1 MYKKFLDS
9 MVCIFNR
16 QHFRNLLV
24 SRCIV
29 IVIHLLGSDAACVD
43 PFVAAL
49 VAQDPDSKVDITTL
63 DSWWHVTHYAG
74 APKDC
79 TFRRMFVDSRV
90 EEKFADNE
98 IKLKVLLVDIL
109 SFCSI

>member
-9 MVCIFNR
+9 MVGVFNR
-16 QHFRNLLV
+16 QRFRNLLV

-29 IVIHLLGSDAACVD
+29 IHLLGSDAACED

-49 VAQDPDSKVDITTL
+49 VAQDSDSKVDITTL

-74 APKDC
+74 SPKDC

-109 SFCSI
+109 SFCLI